1 MQLIRVENLDVRI
14 KMKPIG
20 VRMKPIKVANSDIE
34 VKMNETGVADPD
46 ARVKKKPFE

>member
-1 MQLIRVENLDVRI
+1 
-14 KMKPIG
+14 MKPIG

-34 VKMNETGVADPD
+34 VKMNETGVADLD